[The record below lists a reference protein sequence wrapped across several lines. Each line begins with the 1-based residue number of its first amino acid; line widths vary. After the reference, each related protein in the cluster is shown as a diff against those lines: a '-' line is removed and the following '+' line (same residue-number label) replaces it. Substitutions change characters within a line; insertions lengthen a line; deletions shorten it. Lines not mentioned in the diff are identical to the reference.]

1 MKKIKLFDPVID
13 HHEEEIIQKVLKS
26 KKWASG
32 SGVGF
37 VEKFEN
43 EFKKYVGAKD
53 CVAVN
58 SGTSALNL
66 AMSTINI
73 KNKEVIVP
81 SFTFVSTIHSI
92 VINGGKP
99 IFADI
104 DPNTLCIDHKKI
116 DKLISKKT
124 KACLVVHFGGMS
136 CNLKELKK
144 KTKENKI
151 VLVEDSAH
159 AVGTK
164 FQNKRIGAH
173 SDLVCFSF
181 HPVKNLAMP
190 NGGLIAINSKD
201 HKKIRNEL
209 LSKRWC
215 GITNRKGVN
224 YDVKELGWNYYM
236 NNFSAAIGLEQ
247 LKKIDKLN
255 SIRKKIANQYNNQIN
270 IKEKMAFSNNCSYH
284 LYWILVKNRDKFRK
298 KMTESNIE
306 TGIHYR
312 PAHTLSMYKTKKKLP
327 ITEAVGNSIVTIPI
341 HPNLSEKD
349 VKRIIFCINKF
360 TK

>member
-1 MKKIKLFDPVID
+1 LKKIKLFDPVID
-13 HHEEEIIQKVLKS
+13 HHEEEIILKVLKS
-26 KKWASG
+26 KQWASG
-32 SGVGF
+32 SGIGF
-37 VEKFEN
+37 VEKFEK
-43 EFKKYVGAKD
+43 EFKKYVNAKD

-66 AMSTINI
+66 AMSTIGI

-99 IFADI
+99 VFADI
-104 DPNTLCIDHKKI
+104 DPKTLCIDHNKI
-116 DKLISKKT
+116 DELISKKT
-124 KACLVVHFGGMS
+124 KACLAVHFGGMS

-144 KTKENKI
+144 KAKENKI
-151 VLVEDSAH
+151 ILVEDSAH

-190 NGGLIAINSKD
+190 TGGLISINNKNY
-201 HKKIRNEL
+201 KKIRNEL

-215 GITNRKGVN
+215 GIINRKGVN

-236 NNFSAAIGLEQ
+236 NEFSAAIGLEQ

-255 SIRKKIANQYNNQIN
+255 SIRKKIANKYNNEIN
-270 IKEKMAFSNNCSYH
+270 IKEKMTFSNNCSYH
-284 LYWILVKNRDKFRK
+284 LYWILVKNRDNFRK
-298 KMTESNIE
+298 NMTDSNIE

-327 ITEAVGNSIVTIPI
+327 ITEAVGKSIVTIPI
-341 HPNLSEKD
+341 HPNLSEQD
-349 VKRIIFCINKF
+349 VKRIIFCVNKF

>member
-190 NGGLIAINSKD
+190 NGGLIAINGKD

>member
-1 MKKIKLFDPVID
+1 LRKIKLFDPVID
-13 HHEEEIIQKVLKS
+13 HHEEETIQKVLKS

-32 SGVGF
+32 SGIGF
-37 VEKFEN
+37 VEKFEKG
-43 EFKKYVGAKD
+43 FKKYVDAKE

-66 AMSTINI
+66 AMSTIDI

-99 IFADI
+99 VFADI
-104 DPNTLCIDHKKI
+104 DPDTLCIDHKKI

-136 CNLKELKK
+136 CNLKELKNITK
-144 KTKENKI
+144 KNEL

-164 FQNKRIGAH
+164 FQNKKIGAH

-190 NGGLIAINSKD
+190 NGGLISINHKN
-201 HKKIRNEL
+201 HKKIREEL
-209 LSKRWC
+209 LAKRWC

-236 NNFSAAIGLEQ
+236 NDFSAAIGLEQ

-255 SIRKKIANQYNNQIN
+255 LIRKKIANRYNNEIN
-270 IKEKMAFSNNCSYH
+270 IKEKMPFSNDCSYH
-284 LYWILVKNRDKFRK
+284 LYWILVKNRDSFRK

-327 ITEAVGNSIVTIPI
+327 ITETVGNSIVTIPI

-349 VKRIIFCINKF
+349 VKRIVFCINKF

>member
-66 AMSTINI
+66 AMSTIDI

-190 NGGLIAINSKD
+190 NGGLIAINGKD